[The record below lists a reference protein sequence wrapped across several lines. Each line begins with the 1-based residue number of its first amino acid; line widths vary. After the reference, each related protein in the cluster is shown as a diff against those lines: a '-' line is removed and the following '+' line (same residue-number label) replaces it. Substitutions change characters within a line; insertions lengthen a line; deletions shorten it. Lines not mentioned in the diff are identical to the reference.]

1 MIDLVALK
9 IFLLKPRLA
18 IENDRKYITKE
29 QYPLFGQNKVRGQ
42 YLVFKASEGNIRGI
56 EVPNKTMEDQMY
68 NKQSLTF
75 SGHTVYEDIG
85 VLFEAELTPLMLNGK
100 KLQINQQYMVLFD
113 QIRILM
119 NTIPTDL

>member
-1 MIDLVALK
+1 
-9 IFLLKPRLA
+9 
-18 IENDRKYITKE
+18 
-29 QYPLFGQNKVRGQ
+29 
-42 YLVFKASEGNIRGI
+42 
-56 EVPNKTMEDQMY
+56 MY

-119 NTIPTDL
+119 NTIPTDLQDFLEVRYGEHIDLRLEKNCPYEALFGRTIIQDLIDYPEDLRSRL

>member
-1 MIDLVALK
+1 
-9 IFLLKPRLA
+9 
-18 IENDRKYITKE
+18 
-29 QYPLFGQNKVRGQ
+29 
-42 YLVFKASEGNIRGI
+42 
-56 EVPNKTMEDQMY
+56 
-68 NKQSLTF
+68 
-75 SGHTVYEDIG
+75 VYEDIG

>member
-1 MIDLVALK
+1 MIDLVGLK

-29 QYPLFGQNKVRGQ
+29 QYPLFSENKLKGQ

-56 EVPNKTMEDQMY
+56 KLPNKTMDEQMY

-85 VLFEAELTPLMLNGK
+85 VLFEAELTPLMLNGR

>member
-1 MIDLVALK
+1 MIDLVGLK